1 MFNKVVEPVNGGG
14 GSVTCHLSHDFFFY
28 IFFYYK
34 IKKNLKFFNKVVEPV
49 NGGGGSV
56 INRAY
61 PINFYNFTLPYA
73 GLS

>member
-14 GSVTCHLSHDFFFY
+14 GSVTCHLSHDFFFT
-28 IFFYYK
+28 FFLLQN
-34 IKKNLKFFNKVVEPV
+34 KKNLKIFNKVVEPV